1 VELSFFL
8 PANWLASRRRAFAIF
23 RQRIKPGQRLTFSRS
38 AYLQSGVHGKHSV
51 VITTPHGISRYISR
65 HFSGMAVS
73 TTSALLVL
81 VSLVTWH
88 SHLAAAF
95 SCSSLQRSIRV
106 RNVGISIGT
115 PVTNTRSAASLERY
129 NGVMQPQPI
138 DTQGSRQHSYRDQVL
153 FSSAEGG
160 QDPQKR
166 KWRPPNPVVAL
177 QKAILRLAA
186 AQAGF
191 RAWFIALSRRAKL
204 IVSLQLVMLGIVL
217 GGLSRSLYMKSTGQL
232 AMEKPMEVP
241 YSTFMDLCEKNGKG
255 HTPGEN
261 PAIMV
266 ENMVIGRERIGFRV
280 TQDEE
285 GHEKALK
292 DKPLVQRNDVSVRP
306 VKTRQAYA
314 MKVSASPDLVDF
326 LRDNQIPFK
335 AASTKGSNAAA
346 TLARSA
352 IFCIYL
358 LFMLRMYRSMTG
370 GGSGNDAPGKLA
382 SAQDEGP
389 LVKFEDIEGIDSAK
403 FEVMEL
409 VDTLRNPMKYAMLGA
424 RAPTG
429 LLLEGPPGTG
439 KTMLAR
445 ATAATAGVPL
455 LYCAG
460 SDFVEMFVGRGA
472 ARVRKTFARAAKM
485 APCIV
490 FVDELDALGKSR
502 GMGGL
507 GASIRSNDE
516 AEQTLN
522 QLLACMDSL
531 DSSQRVCVLGA
542 TNRREVLDPALI
554 RPGRFDRIVKVELPN
569 TAGRERILRVHA
581 KKLPGFTEGS
591 GVDPKR
597 PGSLGKGTSVDLSAV
612 ASVTVGLSGAELEF
626 IVNEAAIRAVRRVS
640 SKLREGADVSNVV
653 PRVEAADFEDSVRN
667 FYETRKNTNGG
678 MGDLLSNV
686 LRK

>member
-1 VELSFFL
+1 MDIMYSTASVLLALIFLLS
-8 PANWLASRRRAFAIF
+8 
-23 RQRIKPGQRLTFSRS
+23 G
-38 AYLQSGVHGKHSV
+38 HS
-51 VITTPHGISRYISR
+51 IE
-65 HFSGMAVS
+65 
-73 TTSALLVL
+73 
-81 VSLVTWH
+81 
-88 SHLAAAF
+88 AAAF
-95 SCSSLQRSIRV
+95 SSSGLDRSIHV
-106 RNVGISIGT
+106 LPISSIGT
-115 PVTNTRSAASLERY
+115 PVKKPRSTAARARKRGGCSVYPQPVAILGIGEEYARRSAC
-129 NGVMQPQPI
+129 
-138 DTQGSRQHSYRDQVL
+138 L

-160 QDPQKR
+160 EGPQKKKR
-166 KWRPPNPVVAL
+166 RPPNPVVAL
-177 QKAILRLAA
+177 QKALLKLAT
-186 AQAGF
+186 AQAGC
-191 RAWFIALSRRAKL
+191 RSWFKALSRRAKFL
-204 IVSLQLVMLGIVL
+204 VSIQLVMLGVVL
-217 GGLSRSLYMKSTGQL
+217 GGLSRNLYMKSAGQM

-241 YSTFMDLCEKNGKG
+241 YSTLMDLCEKNGKG
-255 HTPGEN
+255 HSAGEN
-261 PAIMV
+261 PAIKI

-280 TQDEE
+280 TQDEI

-292 DKPLVQRNDVSVRP
+292 DKLLVQRNDVSVRP
-306 VKTRQAYA
+306 VKPRQAYA
-314 MKVSASPDLVDF
+314 MKVSASPDLVEF
-326 LRDNQIPFK
+326 LRENEIPFK

-358 LFMLRMYRSMTG
+358 LFMLRMYRGMSG
-370 GGSGNDAPGKLA
+370 GGGNDAPGKLA

-409 VDTLRNPMKYAMLGA
+409 VDTLRHPMKYAMLGA

-455 LYCAG
+455 LYCSG

-485 APCIV
+485 SPCIV
-490 FVDELDALGKSR
+490 FIDELDALGKSR
-502 GMGGL
+502 DMGGL

-531 DSSQRVCVLGA
+531 DSTQGVCVMGA
-542 TNRREVLDPALI
+542 TNRKDVLDPALV

-581 KKLPGFTEGS
+581 QKLPGFTEGS

-597 PGSLGKGTSVDLSAV
+597 PGSLGQGKAVDLSAV
-612 ASVTVGLSGAELEF
+612 ASVTGGLSGAELEF

-640 SKLREGADVSNVV
+640 SKIREGADYSKVV
-653 PRVEAADFEDSVRN
+653 PRVQAIDFEDSVRN
-667 FYETRKNTNGG
+667 YFESRKSSSGG
-678 MGDLLSNV
+678 MGDLLSSV

>member
-1 VELSFFL
+1 
-8 PANWLASRRRAFAIF
+8 
-23 RQRIKPGQRLTFSRS
+23 
-38 AYLQSGVHGKHSV
+38 
-51 VITTPHGISRYISR
+51 
-65 HFSGMAVS
+65 
-73 TTSALLVL
+73 
-81 VSLVTWH
+81 
-88 SHLAAAF
+88 
-95 SCSSLQRSIRV
+95 
-106 RNVGISIGT
+106 
-115 PVTNTRSAASLERY
+115 
-129 NGVMQPQPI
+129 
-138 DTQGSRQHSYRDQVL
+138 
-153 FSSAEGG
+153 
-160 QDPQKR
+160 
-166 KWRPPNPVVAL
+166 
-177 QKAILRLAA
+177 
-186 AQAGF
+186 
-191 RAWFIALSRRAKL
+191 
-204 IVSLQLVMLGIVL
+204 
-217 GGLSRSLYMKSTGQL
+217 MKSTGQL